1 MTMASAPVDVSVV
14 LSTYNRAERLGAA
27 LDSLLEQHPA
37 VSYEIIVVDN
47 NSTDRTHEAVEGII
61 ERAGGRVRYAFEP
74 RQGLSHGRNTGIA
87 LSRAPIIAFTD
98 DDIRAAPDWILQ
110 VRDAFHRHPEVDY
123 VGGRVLPNWLA
134 QPPAWLTTAHWAPL
148 ALQDYGE
155 EPFSTGRHHAIC
167 LVGANLSFRREVF
180 DQVGLFTPDL
190 GRIKDGIGS
199 TEDYD
204 MQLRVWRAGMT
215 GIYSPLPVVVA
226 DVTPDRFER
235 SYHRRWHHGNG
246 RHCAM
251 MRLRELVPA
260 DMGPM
265 SEPQDLV
272 TLFGAPAFVY
282 ADVPRYLALWIRA
295 AIRRAD
301 TLFYEH
307 QLRHVL
313 SYLRTSYRIHTAGPG
328 RGPVGELINFLHR
341 YFRKHTTRV
350 AA

>member
-1 MTMASAPVDVSVV
+1 MTAAPPDISVV
-14 LSTYNRAERLGAA
+14 LSTYNRAERLTAA
-27 LDSLLEQHPA
+27 LESLLEQRGDLA
-37 VSYEIIVVDN
+37 YEIVVVDN
-47 NSTDRTHEAVEGII
+47 NSTDDTRAVVERII
-61 ERAGGRVRYAFEP
+61 RRAGDRVRYAFEP

-87 LSRAPIIAFTD
+87 LARAPIIAFTD

-110 VRDAFHRHPEVDY
+110 VREAFARHPEVSY
-123 VGGRVLPNWLA
+123 LGGRVLPSWLA
-134 QPPAWLTTAHWAPL
+134 EPPAWLTTAHWAPL

-155 EPFSTGRHHAIC
+155 GPFSTGRHYAIC
-167 LVGANLSFRREVF
+167 LVGANLSFKREVF
-180 DQVGLFTPDL
+180 DRVGLFTPEL

-226 DVTPDRFER
+226 DVTPDRFDR

-265 SEPQDLV
+265 SEPRDLV

-282 ADVPRYLALWIRA
+282 ADVPRCVALWMRA
-295 AIRRAD
+295 AFRRAD

-313 SYLRTSYRIHTAGPG
+313 SYLRTSYRMHRSESG
-328 RGPVGELINFLHR
+328 RGLVSELINFFQL
-341 YFRKHTTRV
+341 YFRKHSTRV
-350 AA
+350 A